1 MKNDPCTYCTY
12 YGLFN
17 GFCDCEYDPEDPTES
32 WAEIWAWIGFAIL
45 IAVIAV
51 VAAVSITGYAISRYF
66 PWSL

>member
-1 MKNDPCTYCTY
+1 MKNDQCTYCNY

-17 GFCDCEYDPEDPTES
+17 GFCDCEEDPSEPTES
-32 WAEIWAWIGFAIL
+32 WAEIAQWIGFAIV